1 MPIFPLPARQVAKT
15 APKRTAGVPV
25 HSPSDCG
32 SPGQEFSPGDPLEG
46 LTLDLASAK
55 NVSRFCVQPRL
66 CFLLLRIVATQ
77 VKFKSVI
84 TEASTGRN
92 SFNCPFKLKSFVIHL
107 RVSSSLDWFCDFPP
121 FQAVGSTRLIV
132 PELSVPG
139 SDNSPQK
146 KSLCQKAT
154 PPPSPLLSELLKK
167 GSILATKSRLV
178 SEGEV
183 ARS

>member
-1 MPIFPLPARQVAKT
+1 MAKT
-15 APKRTAGVPV
+15 APKRAAGVPV

-66 CFLLLRIVATQ
+66 CFLLLRVVAAQ
-77 VKFKSVI
+77 VKFESVI
-84 TEASTGRN
+84 TAASFN
-92 SFNCPFKLKSFVIHL
+92 NCPFKLKSLVIHL
-107 RVSSSLDWFCDFPP
+107 HASSSLDRFCDFPP

-178 SEGEV
+178 SE
-183 ARS
+183 